1 MKKRSAKRRPT
12 KTPGQ
17 AEKHRAGVE
26 GMLKMAG
33 RLNGLAEKVTGKP
46 DWKSF
51 FMAADA
57 VADKGSLELRLLQ
70 GFLTYLKT
78 EHDMDETCWYEV
90 QSKDGQTVRTSFI
103 VVKTLMILTAVDV
116 AAGREEADPKALR
129 LKKKANKIAAL
140 YGKKSIDEAWPKD
153 EDVPDDVVASSYFVW
168 VRRAELTAA
177 ILQEIGEDR
186 LAADI
191 LAEPVSFWGWWIAVK
206 RQGDQTFPKGLTE
219 KDAADE
225 DRKTL
230 LKLWSD
236 YFPKA
241 KTTGS

>member
-1 MKKRSAKRRPT
+1 MKT
-12 KTPGQ
+12 KTVKDKPTRKPER

-51 FMAADA
+51 VMAAHA
-57 VADKGSLELRLLQ
+57 VTGKGPLELCSLQGSLT
-70 GFLTYLKT
+70 FLKIAR
-78 EHDMDETCWYEV
+78 DMDETCRYEV

-103 VVKTLMILTAVDV
+103 VIKTMMVLTAVDV
-116 AAGREEADPKALR
+116 AIGREEADPKTLR
-129 LKKKANKIAAL
+129 LKKKANKVATL

-153 EDVPDDVVASSYFVW
+153 EDVPDDVAVSSGFVW
-168 VRRAELTAA
+168 VRRAELVADV
-177 ILQEIGEDR
+177 LQGIGEDR

-191 LAEPVSFWGWWIAVK
+191 LADPVSFWGWWIAVK
-206 RQGDQTFPKGLTE
+206 RWGRQTFPKELSE

-236 YFPKA
+236 YFPRA